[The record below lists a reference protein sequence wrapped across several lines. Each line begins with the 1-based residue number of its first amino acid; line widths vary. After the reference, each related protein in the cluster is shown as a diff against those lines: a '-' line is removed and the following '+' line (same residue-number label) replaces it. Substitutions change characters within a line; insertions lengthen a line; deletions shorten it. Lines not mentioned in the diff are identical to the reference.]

1 MKPEGKGLWKG
12 LSGIAFII
20 SAIVLGLGLD
30 KMFNYDSGEYY
41 PYEYHN
47 AYVGGDAYNY
57 IINGNYATGFFVLAT
72 MFALMG
78 IGFIVLYYLSK
89 MADGQVKLL
98 YSNQTLNG
106 TIAKNSD
113 ITYQNSSSSNSDA
126 DSHKEYHQPDWVIIC
141 PKCHTKQPKDRTKC
155 WECGYEF
162 TESDKENSSPEE

>member
-1 MKPEGKGLWKG
+1 MKPEGNGLWKG
-12 LSGIAFII
+12 LSSISFII

-57 IINGNYATGFFVLAT
+57 IINGNYATGFFVLST

-89 MADGQVKLL
+89 MADGQNKLL
-98 YSNQTLNG
+98 STNQ
-106 TIAKNSD
+106 
-113 ITYQNSSSSNSDA
+113 
-126 DSHKEYHQPDWVIIC
+126 IIVGGVHRMEQK
-141 PKCHTKQPKDRTKC
+141 PQEDLIPAA
-155 WECGYEF
+155 
-162 TESDKENSSPEE
+162 TE

>member
-12 LSGIAFII
+12 LSSIAFII

-57 IINGNYATGFFVLAT
+57 IINSNYATGFFVLAT

-89 MADGQVKLL
+89 MADGQSKLL
-98 YSNQTLNG
+98 STNQNIEGSAHKLEQ
-106 TIAKNSD
+106 KP
-113 ITYQNSSSSNSDA
+113 QA
-126 DSHKEYHQPDWVIIC
+126 DSAPAL
-141 PKCHTKQPKDRTKC
+141 T
-155 WECGYEF
+155 
-162 TESDKENSSPEE
+162 TEA

>member
-1 MKPEGKGLWKG
+1 MHSEGKGMWKG
-12 LSGIAFII
+12 LSSIAFII
-20 SAIVLGLGLD
+20 SAIILSLGLD

-89 MADGQVKLL
+89 MADGQGKLL
-98 YSNQTLNG
+98 SINQNIWGCVHSLEQ
-106 TIAKNSD
+106 KPKE
-113 ITYQNSSSSNSDA
+113 DA
-126 DSHKEYHQPDWVIIC
+126 SPGL
-141 PKCHTKQPKDRTKC
+141 T
-155 WECGYEF
+155 
-162 TESDKENSSPEE
+162 TEE

>member
-12 LSGIAFII
+12 LSSISFVI

-41 PYEYHN
+41 PFEYHN

-78 IGFIVLYYLSK
+78 IGFIGLYYLSK
-89 MADGQVKLL
+89 MADGQSKLL
-98 YSNQTLNG
+98 STNQNIEGSVYKLGQEPQENPIPTL
-106 TIAKNSD
+106 T
-113 ITYQNSSSSNSDA
+113 
-126 DSHKEYHQPDWVIIC
+126 
-141 PKCHTKQPKDRTKC
+141 
-155 WECGYEF
+155 
-162 TESDKENSSPEE
+162 TEE